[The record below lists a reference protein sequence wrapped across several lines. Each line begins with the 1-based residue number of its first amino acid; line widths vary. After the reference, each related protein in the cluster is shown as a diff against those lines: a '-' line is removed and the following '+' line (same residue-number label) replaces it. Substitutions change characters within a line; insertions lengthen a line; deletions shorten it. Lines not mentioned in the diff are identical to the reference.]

1 MYNYAINI
9 SMRFALFINYNDFV
23 MNKVVSFDMEPSK

>member
-1 MYNYAINI
+1 MHNYAINI
-9 SMRFALFINYNDFV
+9 SMSFALCINYNDFI